1 MGGVSETNPAPAVGP
16 DHDEVLAPAPGAAAP
31 GALQARLAR
40 LEKLWGA
47 DRLGELPAWLRRTSG
62 EHRLPVGLAIVA
74 LISLQVKVPASLAFK
89 PWYLLPAIEA
99 ALFIVLTIASP
110 WRLNRESKLLRA
122 IGLGLVTV
130 ASVATLWSAARLA
143 YGLIRGTTAADN
155 AIELLLN
162 AGAVWLTN
170 VIVFALW
177 YWEFDRGGPAARANA
192 RKPYPDFLFPQ
203 MTSPEL
209 APPDWEPTF
218 VDYLYL
224 SFTNTTAFSPTDVM
238 PLSRWAKLAMFVQ
251 SGVSL
256 VLVALVVAR
265 AVNILS

>member
-1 MGGVSETNPAPAVGP
+1 MSGVSEMNPAPAVGP
-16 DHDEVLAPAPGAAAP
+16 DHDEGLAHPAAVAP
-31 GALQARLAR
+31 GALQVRLAR
-40 LEKLWGA
+40 LEKLLGA

-62 EHRLPVGLAIVA
+62 EHRLPVGLAIIA
-74 LISLQVKVPASLAFK
+74 LILVQFKIPAPLAFK

-99 ALFIVLTIASP
+99 ALFLVLTVASP
-110 WRLNRESKLLRA
+110 WRINRESTLLRA

-143 YGLIRGTTAADN
+143 YGLIHGIPATND
-155 AIELLLN
+155 AIQLLLN
-162 AGAVWLTN
+162 AGAVWLTS

-192 RKPYPDFLFPQ
+192 RKLFPDFLFPQ
-203 MTSPEL
+203 MTAPTL
-209 APPDWEPTF
+209 APPEWEPTF

-251 SGVSL
+251 SGTSL

>member
-1 MGGVSETNPAPAVGP
+1 MSGVSETNPAPAIGP
-16 DHDEVLAPAPGAAAP
+16 DHDEGLAPAP

-40 LEKLWGA
+40 LEKLLGT

-62 EHRLPVGLAIVA
+62 EHRLPVGLAIIA
-74 LISLQVKVPASLAFK
+74 LIALQIKVPESLAFK

-99 ALFIVLTIASP
+99 ALFLVLTVASP
-110 WRLNRESKLLRA
+110 WRINRESKLLRA
-122 IGLGLVTV
+122 IGLGLVSV

-143 YGLIRGTTAADN
+143 YGLIHGTSAADN
-155 AIELLLN
+155 AIKLLLN

-170 VIVFALW
+170 VIVFSLW

-203 MTSPEL
+203 MTAPEL
-209 APPDWEPTF
+209 APPDWEPTY

>member
-1 MGGVSETNPAPAVGP
+1 MGGVSEATPSNEAPQNDVPESSG
-16 DHDEVLAPAPGAAAP
+16 HAAGSLP
-31 GALQARLAR
+31 ARLASLER
-40 LEKLWGA
+40 LLGA

-74 LISLQVKVPASLAFK
+74 LIWLQVMVPTSIAFK
-89 PWYLLPAIEA
+89 PWWILPAIEA
-99 ALFIVLTIASP
+99 ALFLVLTVVSP
-110 WRLNRESKLLRA
+110 WRLNRESTLLRA
-122 IGLGLVTV
+122 VGLGLVTV
-130 ASVATLWSAARLA
+130 ASVATLWSAERLA
-143 YGLIRGTTAADN
+143 YGLIHGTPATADP
-155 AIELLLN
+155 IKLLLN
-162 AGAVWLTN
+162 AGAVWLTS

-192 RKPYPDFLFPQ
+192 RKPFPDFLFPQ
-203 MTSPEL
+203 MTAPSL
-209 APPDWEPTF
+209 APPEWEPTF

-251 SGVSL
+251 SGLSL

>member
-1 MGGVSETNPAPAVGP
+1 MGGVSETNPAPAIGP
-16 DHDEVLAPAPGAAAP
+16 DHDEGRAAPAAVAP

-40 LEKLWGA
+40 LEKLLGA

-62 EHRLPVGLAIVA
+62 EHRLPVGLAIIA
-74 LISLQVKVPASLAFK
+74 LIALQIKVPESLAFK

-110 WRLNRESKLLRA
+110 WRINRESTLLRTL
-122 IGLGLVTV
+122 GLGLVSV

-143 YGLIRGTTAADN
+143 YGLIHGTAGKD

-170 VIVFALW
+170 VIVFSLW

-209 APPDWEPTF
+209 APPNWEPTF